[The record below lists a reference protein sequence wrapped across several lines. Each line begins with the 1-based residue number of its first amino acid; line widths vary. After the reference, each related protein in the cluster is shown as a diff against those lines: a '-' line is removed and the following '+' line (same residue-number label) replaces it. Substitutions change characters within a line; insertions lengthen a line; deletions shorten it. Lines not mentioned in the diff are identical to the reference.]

1 VTRAALGIALVALVA
16 GAFLLGRHTAPNGS
30 YQQGYDEGLSLGR
43 ALQAGDVLPADTK
56 DVATKAFEAGHRSG
70 LDDSFGGYDGGWNL
84 GQPYAVV
91 IGKGSAGATYRIES
105 RELLQAGVAYQLC
118 KHDRAVCRK

>member
-1 VTRAALGIALVALVA
+1 VTRAALGVALVALVA

-56 DVATKAFEAGHRSG
+56 DVATKAFEAG
-70 LDDSFGGYDGGWNL
+70 NL